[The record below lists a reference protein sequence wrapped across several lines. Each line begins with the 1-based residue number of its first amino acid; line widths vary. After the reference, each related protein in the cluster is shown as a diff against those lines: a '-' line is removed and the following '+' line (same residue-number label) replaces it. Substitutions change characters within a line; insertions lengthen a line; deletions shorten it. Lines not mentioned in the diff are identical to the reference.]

1 MDITSQIDEILS
13 MDRRQDEVPST
24 ENPYRLRR
32 VSREINACKRDESDN
47 IRIKLVDS
55 SPFHLKGHF
64 PGPEGTPYENGTFE
78 VDVVY
83 PAGYPSHPM
92 QVKFITRVYHPN
104 ISPVSGTICVDIL
117 QDGWSP
123 VLNVRTVLISVQSLL
138 SSPEPSNSLD
148 TEALQHYMV
157 DKRSFEETARYWTQ
171 IYARS
176 PEPVAANDS
185 EVDDAALAG
194 IERIHIGRFEALG
207 FQRSAVIDV
216 LRKLNYRGPN
226 VANILDEVVI
236 EKLLG

>member
-24 ENPYRLRR
+24 ENPHRLRR
-32 VSREINACKRDESDN
+32 VSQEINGCRRDETAN
-47 IRIKLVDS
+47 INTELVDS
-55 SPFHLKGHF
+55 CPFHLKGCF
-64 PGPEGTPYENGTFE
+64 SGPEGTPYENGIFE
-78 VDVVY
+78 ADVIFPYAY
-83 PAGYPSHPM
+83 PHCPM
-92 QVKFITRVYHPN
+92 QVKFITKVYHPN
-104 ISPVSGTICVDIL
+104 ISPVSGAICVNIL
-117 QDGWSP
+117 QDHWSP
-123 VLNVRTVLISVQSLL
+123 ALTLRTVLISVQALL
-138 SSPEPSNSLD
+138 SSPEPSDSLH
-148 TEALQHYMV
+148 TEALQHFMV
-157 DKRSFEETARYWTQ
+157 DRRSFEETARYWTR

-194 IERIHIGRFEALG
+194 IERIHIDRFEALG

-216 LRKLNYRGPN
+216 LRKLNYRGAN